1 MISSRDY
8 FEILDAFSKY
18 DSNIFMTLRKADSA
32 WLRNLKG
39 YCEQGIVSDNFSDCS
54 IIHVRSNKT
63 TLQLTMSNE
72 NKTQLTVPLAEHVY
86 GDEPLLILTDAGA
99 VLQLAS

>member
-18 DSNIFMTLRKADSA
+18 DSNIFMT
-32 WLRNLKG
+32 LRNLKG